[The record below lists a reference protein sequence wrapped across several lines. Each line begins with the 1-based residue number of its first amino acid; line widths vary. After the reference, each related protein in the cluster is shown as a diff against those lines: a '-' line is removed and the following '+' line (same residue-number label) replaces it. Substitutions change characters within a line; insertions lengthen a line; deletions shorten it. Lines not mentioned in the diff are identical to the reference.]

1 MAITLAAAIAQWKS
15 ESPKLSEES
24 QAAYDARAAD
34 MGQLLVDRVAREDAA
49 AQRAAVKQQFIDGL
63 AQLQTDLN
71 FINGL
76 AAGTNLTGTQIK
88 DGFRHV
94 LTSLLWLGDRIKD
107 GTIHT
112 NGQ

>member
-1 MAITLAAAIAQWKS
+1 MAITLANAVTQWKS
-15 ESPKLSEES
+15 ENPKLSDES
-24 QAAYDARAAD
+24 QADYDARAAD

-49 AQRAAVKQQFIDGL
+49 AAKAVIKQQFVDGL

-76 AAGTNLTGTQIK
+76 AAGTNLTGTQVK

-107 GTIHT
+107 GTIAT
-112 NGQ
+112 NQ